1 MGGSARRVDVIASV
15 ALAHVSR
22 RLPRRLAPS
31 VLAGAVLVA
40 CLAWSSPAAA
50 IVPAVRRDPPRVSAA
65 RHAPA
70 PHPLTRPH
78 VALNFGHSLEA
89 VLSSARDGSRQA
101 ASAARRDCRHPAP
114 TSDPN
119 ASSLLARDPTVRD
132 IGSIPSH
139 WGATHLSI

>member
-1 MGGSARRVDVIASV
+1 VDVTAGV
-15 ALAHVSR
+15 ALARVPGRSR
-22 RLPRRLAPS
+22 RRLAPS
-31 VLAGAVLVA
+31 VLAGAVLLA

-50 IVPAVRRDPPRVSAA
+50 IVPAVRREPPRVSAA
-65 RHAPA
+65 RPAPA

-89 VLSSARDGSRQA
+89 VVSSTGDGSRQA
-101 ASAARRDCRHPAP
+101 ASAGRRDCRHPATTP
-114 TSDPN
+114 DPD
-119 ASSLLARDPTVRD
+119 ASSTLARDATVRE

>member
-1 MGGSARRVDVIASV
+1 
-15 ALAHVSR
+15 
-22 RLPRRLAPS
+22 
-31 VLAGAVLVA
+31 VLAGAVLLA
-40 CLAWSSPAAA
+40 CLAWSSPASA

-65 RHAPA
+65 RHAPT

-89 VLSSARDGSRQA
+89 VVSSARDGSRQA
-101 ASAARRDCRHPAP
+101 ASAGRRDCRHPAP
-114 TSDPN
+114 TDPN
-119 ASSLLARDPTVRD
+119 ASSSLARDGTVRD